1 MNIVR
6 LIAGFGF
13 VILSCSA
20 AIALLWTIS
29 AEGWSVFTAIGAI
42 CAAAALYSSGIL
54 LGKAADL
61 LIQTRG
67 WLGKPRRAGRRS
79 LSR

>member
-20 AIALLWTIS
+20 AIGLLWTIS
-29 AEGWSVFTAIGAI
+29 ADGWSVFNSIGAI

-54 LGKAADL
+54 LAKAADL
-61 LIQTRG
+61 LIQAKG
-67 WLGKPRRAGRRS
+67 WFGKSRRAARRL